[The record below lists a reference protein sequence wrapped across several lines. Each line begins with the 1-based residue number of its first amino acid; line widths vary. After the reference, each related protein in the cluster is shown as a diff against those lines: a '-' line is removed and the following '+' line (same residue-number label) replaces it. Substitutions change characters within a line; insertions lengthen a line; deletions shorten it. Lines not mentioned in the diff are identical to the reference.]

1 MKQWTFNKLIFSF
14 VASAL
19 VLLTSA
25 TSSASENGH
34 QSLVKLEVM
43 VDTTQ
48 SKTLE
53 DVTLSTFTPLDTTQ
67 KLPFSQSVVWL
78 RLTPENSSQKEQELF
93 LKILPALITEV
104 AVYLPTTKS
113 DNGWDM
119 QSYKLDKLIAPIPIG
134 STVQGKDI
142 YVRVTSPLDLRIF
155 PVVDIKDN
163 IDLLQR
169 RSQAYI
175 VCIITILSVASLLTL
190 TRFVI
195 GFNFFSLA
203 LFSFFV
209 CIATACI
216 STSDLLSLFTGLNI
230 DHAPEIFPIALT
242 GSIFSFFFVW
252 LILANNLFN
261 EGLWIKAS
269 SIFLLIFGLIFIG
282 SFFDA
287 NKAIAA
293 LEIARIT
300 SSWVCIIFLA
310 LQAIQ
315 SRHLIVK
322 KSEKLILVFLVV
334 IAILPLPNAA
344 NFYKPIIDAFKGD
357 NLNQAD
363 LIFLLRPLLS
373 LMLLSLAAWSFE
385 KLRSE
390 RISSLKTELS
400 ITKTNLESESS
411 RLDLQKKFTAM
422 LTHELKNP
430 LMASQMALGSIRD
443 RLGEE
448 DPSIQRVNSIS
459 YSLSEIDTI
468 IERCAEI
475 DKYEQGYI
483 PLVMEK
489 FPLGDLVCIMK
500 ASHPSERIYT
510 IVRGTDDNLI
520 LRSDIYYIKSIL
532 NNLLTNALKYSVA
545 ESLVELKVE
554 YKTSTFSRELVFSV
568 SNEITEEAK
577 PNPKYVFDR
586 YYRSE
591 SAKQQSGAGLGLWL
605 AQSMAHA
612 LGSNI
617 NLAIDKQHVRF
628 EFSIPV

>member
-1 MKQWTFNKLIFSF
+1 M
-14 VASAL
+14 
-19 VLLTSA
+19 
-25 TSSASENGH
+25 
-34 QSLVKLEVM
+34 
-43 VDTTQ
+43 
-48 SKTLE
+48 
-53 DVTLSTFTPLDTTQ
+53 
-67 KLPFSQSVVWL
+67 
-78 RLTPENSSQKEQELF
+78 
-93 LKILPALITEV
+93 
-104 AVYLPTTKS
+104 
-113 DNGWDM
+113 
-119 QSYKLDKLIAPIPIG
+119 
-134 STVQGKDI
+134 
-142 YVRVTSPLDLRIF
+142 
-155 PVVDIKDN
+155 
-163 IDLLQR
+163 
-169 RSQAYI
+169 
-175 VCIITILSVASLLTL
+175 
-190 TRFVI
+190 
-195 GFNFFSLA
+195 
-203 LFSFFV
+203 
-209 CIATACI
+209 
-216 STSDLLSLFTGLNI
+216 
-230 DHAPEIFPIALT
+230 
-242 GSIFSFFFVW
+242 
-252 LILANNLFN
+252 LANNLFN

-489 FPLGDLVCIMK
+489 FPLGDLVSIMK

-510 IVRGTDDNLI
+510 IVRGTDDHLI
-520 LRSDIYYIKSIL
+520 LRSDIYYIK
-532 NNLLTNALKYSVA
+532 
-545 ESLVELKVE
+545 
-554 YKTSTFSRELVFSV
+554 
-568 SNEITEEAK
+568 
-577 PNPKYVFDR
+577 
-586 YYRSE
+586 
-591 SAKQQSGAGLGLWL
+591 
-605 AQSMAHA
+605 
-612 LGSNI
+612 
-617 NLAIDKQHVRF
+617 
-628 EFSIPV
+628 